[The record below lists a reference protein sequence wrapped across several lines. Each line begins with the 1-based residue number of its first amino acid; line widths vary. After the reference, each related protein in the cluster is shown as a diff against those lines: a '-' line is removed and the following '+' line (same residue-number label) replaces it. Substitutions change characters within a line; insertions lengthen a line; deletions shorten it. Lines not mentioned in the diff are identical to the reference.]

1 MTETRQVRMA
11 SGTDIVKEFLELEGR
26 RVIDV
31 GCGEGRFTRALAAPG
46 AEVFGIDINDAALA
60 AASAAP
66 GGENVTY
73 MLARAEDL
81 PFEDASVD
89 VVVFSNSLHHIYH
102 TDGDNVAQAL
112 GEAARVLKPDGRLCV
127 IEPLA
132 EGSYFEAMRL
142 VKDETEVRAKAYEAL
157 LKAPELGLEHETEL
171 RYDEPRRFES
181 YEVFRER
188 QSARGD
194 ARRAAFD
201 AHNEEIRAIFLANAR
216 QEAGEFVF
224 DQPTR
229 VNLLRKPG

>member
-1 MTETRQVRMA
+1 MTETRQVRAA
-11 SGTDIVKEFLELEGR
+11 SGTEIVKELLVLDGR

-31 GCGEGRFTRALAAPG
+31 GCGEGRFTRALAAEG

-66 GGENVTY
+66 GGRNVTY
-73 MLARAEDL
+73 MLGRAEDL

-102 TDGDNVAQAL
+102 NGANNMAQAL
-112 GEAARVLKPDGRLCV
+112 SEAARVLKPDGKLCV

-142 VKDETEVRAKAYEAL
+142 VKDETDVRAKAYEELSKVQA
-157 LKAPELGLEHETEL
+157 LGLEHETEL
-171 RYDEPRRFES
+171 RFDEPRRFES
-181 YEVFRER
+181 YEVFRQR

-201 AHNEEIRAIFLANAR
+201 AHNDEIRANFLANAR
-216 QEAGEFVF
+216 QEAGEFIL

>member
-1 MTETRQVRMA
+1 MTGTRQVRVA
-11 SGTDIVKEFLELEGR
+11 NGTDIVKELLELDGR
-26 RVIDV
+26 RVVDV
-31 GCGEGRFTRALAAPG
+31 GCGEGRFTRALATQG

-73 MLARAEDL
+73 LLGRAEDL
-81 PFEDASVD
+81 PFEDASID
-89 VVVFSNSLHHIYH
+89 VVVYSNSLHHI
-102 TDGDNVAQAL
+102 DADNMAQAL
-112 GEAARVLKPDGRLCV
+112 GEAARVLKPEGKLCV

-142 VKDETEVRAKAYEAL
+142 VKDETDVRAKAYEAL
-157 LKAPELGLEHETEL
+157 SKAQALGLEHETEL

-181 YEVFRER
+181 YEAFRQR
-188 QSARGD
+188 QQAIAE
-194 ARRAAFD
+194 ARRAVFD
-201 AHNEEIRAIFLANAR
+201 AHNEEIRANFLANAR
-216 QEAGEFVF
+216 QEAGEFVL

>member
-1 MTETRQVRMA
+1 MTETRQVRAA
-11 SGTDIVKEFLELEGR
+11 SGTEIVKELLVLDGR

-31 GCGEGRFTRALAAPG
+31 GCGEGRFTRALAAEG
-46 AEVFGIDINDAALA
+46 AEVFGIDVNDAALA

-66 GGENVTY
+66 GGRNVTY
-73 MLARAEDL
+73 MLGRGEDL
-81 PFEDASVD
+81 PFDDASID
-89 VVVFSNSLHHIYH
+89 VVVYSNSLHHI
-102 TDGDNVAQAL
+102 DADKMDQAL
-112 GEAARVLKPDGRLCV
+112 GEAARVLKPDGRLCI

-132 EGSYFEAMRL
+132 EGSYFEAMRM

-157 LKAPELGLEHETEL
+157 SKAEALGLENETEL
-171 RYDEPRRFES
+171 VYDEPRRFES

-201 AHNEEIRAIFLANAR
+201 AHNDEIRTNFLANAR
-216 QEAGEFVF
+216 QEGGELVL

>member
-1 MTETRQVRMA
+1 MTGTRQVRVA
-11 SGTDIVKEFLELEGR
+11 NGTDIVKELLELDGR
-26 RVIDV
+26 RAVDV
-31 GCGEGRFTRALAAPG
+31 GCGEGRFTRALAAQG
-46 AEVFGIDINDAALA
+46 AEVFGIDIDDAALA

-73 MLARAEDL
+73 ILGRAEDL
-81 PFEDASVD
+81 PFEDASID

-102 TDGDNVAQAL
+102 IDADNMAQAL
-112 GEAARVLKPDGRLCV
+112 GEAARVLKPDGKLCV

-142 VKDETEVRAKAYEAL
+142 VKDETDVRAKAYEAL
-157 LKAPELGLEHETEL
+157 SKAEALGLEHETEL

-181 YEVFRER
+181 YEVFRQR
-188 QSARGD
+188 QQAIAED
-194 ARRAAFD
+194 RRAVFD
-201 AHNEEIRAIFLANAR
+201 AHNDEIRANFMANAR
-216 QEAGEFVF
+216 QEAGEFVL